1 MNFSAA
7 LFDERR
13 RKPIVDTL
21 GELYAEDQAEVLSE
35 LTSEKRAIAL
45 RIAYAW

>member
-13 RKPIVDTL
+13 RKAVVDTL
-21 GELYAEDQAEVLSE
+21 GELYAEDQEEILSE
-35 LTSEKRAIAL
+35 LAS
-45 RIAYAW
+45 